1 MSAIQEKLKK
11 MEIFFDQE
19 EFIVIDNGTGFV
31 KAGFSGQDLPRLIIP
46 TVMGEHTEQID
57 PQMMNAQNAGA
68 DVQEE
73 KKTYAFGNAALQSKD
88 THDLKWPIKRGI
100 IEDWDAMELMWGH
113 IFDELN
119 LETKNVN
126 VLMTDSPFDTKE
138 RPKEKQRAKMAEIL
152 FEHFK
157 VKSLAVMN
165 TAALS
170 MYSTGKVS
178 GLIVESGEGLSYTV
192 PIFEGYALPHAQIQL
207 QVAGQDITN

>member
-19 EFIVIDNGTGFV
+19 EFVVIDNGTGFV

-46 TVMGEHTEQID
+46 TVVGEHIEQID
-57 PQMMNAQNAGA
+57 PQLMNAQNAGT

-73 KKTYAFGNAALQSKD
+73 KKTYAFGNAALQCKD
-88 THDLKWPIKRGI
+88 THTLSRPIKRGI
-100 IEDWDAMELMWGH
+100 IEDWDSMELMWGH

-138 RPKEKQRAKMAEIL
+138 RPKEK
-152 FEHFK
+152 
-157 VKSLAVMN
+157 
-165 TAALS
+165 
-170 MYSTGKVS
+170 
-178 GLIVESGEGLSYTV
+178 
-192 PIFEGYALPHAQIQL
+192 
-207 QVAGQDITN
+207 

>member
-19 EFIVIDNGTGFV
+19 EFVVIDNGTGFV

-207 QVAGQDITN
+207 

>member
-19 EFIVIDNGTGFV
+19 EFVVIDNGTGFV

-73 KKTYAFGNAALQSKD
+73 KKTYAFGNAALQSKH

-157 VKSLAVMN
+157 IKSLAVMN

-192 PIFEGYALPHAQIQL
+192 PIFEGYALPHA
-207 QVAGQDITN
+207 

>member
-19 EFIVIDNGTGFV
+19 EFVVIDNGTGFV

-192 PIFEGYALPHAQIQL
+192 PIFEGYALPHA
-207 QVAGQDITN
+207 

>member
-19 EFIVIDNGTGFV
+19 EFVVIDNGTGFV

-46 TVMGEHTEQID
+46 TVVGEHIEQID
-57 PQMMNAQNAGA
+57 PQLLNAQNAGT

-73 KKTYAFGNAALQSKD
+73 KKTYAFGNAALQCKD
-88 THDLKWPIKRGI
+88 THTLSRPIKRGI
-100 IEDWDAMELMWGH
+100 IEDWDSMELMWGH

-138 RPKEKQRAKMAEIL
+138 RPKEK
-152 FEHFK
+152 
-157 VKSLAVMN
+157 
-165 TAALS
+165 
-170 MYSTGKVS
+170 
-178 GLIVESGEGLSYTV
+178 
-192 PIFEGYALPHAQIQL
+192 
-207 QVAGQDITN
+207 